1 MVEFTIFTY
10 VSHAAAKSLQLCPTL
25 CDPKDGSPPG
35 SAVPGILQARTLEW
49 VAISFS
55 NAWTWK
61 VKVKPLSRVWPSAT
75 PWTAAFQ
82 APLSIGF
89 SKQEYWSGVPL
100 PSLSKLLTAYYK
112 SSGASRSVSFSCDKN
127 LLCARNSSGLLRI
140 SPVEIGKQRKPMLHD
155 TLLLVSNSVFYL
167 WPMILTFSASIC
179 EIVKG

>member
-1 MVEFTIFTY
+1 MAAQKAPPCLGFSRQEHWSGLPFPSPVHESGKWIWEWSRSV
-10 VSHAAAKSLQLCPTL
+10 VSNPQRP
-25 CDPKDGSPPG
+25 
-35 SAVPGILQARTLEW
+35 
-49 VAISFS
+49 
-55 NAWTWK
+55 
-61 VKVKPLSRVWPSAT
+61 

-112 SSGASRSVSFSCDKN
+112 SSEASRSVSFSCDKN